1 MKALEDALAVIDSIA
16 FPIDTNDRAH
26 PSAHAHTCACDALAL
41 TRCACV
47 ALGGAGEAMLKIV
60 NSCIGTK
67 YTSRFGPLMAELA
80 LDAVRFLNLT
90 LIHIESTP

>member
-1 MKALEDALAVIDSIA
+1 
-16 FPIDTNDRAH
+16 
-26 PSAHAHTCACDALAL
+26 
-41 TRCACV
+41 
-47 ALGGAGEAMLKIV
+47 MLKIV

-80 LDAVRFLNLT
+80 LDAVRFVNLT